1 QMPNMMPIMDNNQMP
16 NMMPI
21 MDNNQMPNMMPIMD
35 NNQMPNMMPI
45 MDNNQPPN
53 MMPYQMPYQQPMM
66 PQNPYYQQQNP
77 YYNMPYQQGAP
88 FGPQYTSMPNP
99 NMMPM
104 DNNMPPLVQGEEDC
118 GCGGESRLYSP
129 QPGGPQYANP
139 LYYQPTQSAY
149 APQPGTMYYQ
159 PDPPNVFGEPVAE
172 EEDEEE
178 V

>member
-1 QMPNMMPIMDNNQMP
+1 NNQMP

-21 MDNNQMPNMMPIMD
+21 MDNNQMPNMMPIME
-35 NNQMPNMMPI
+35 
-45 MDNNQPPN
+45 
-53 MMPYQMPYQQPMM
+53 
-66 PQNPYYQQQNP
+66 
-77 YYNMPYQQGAP
+77 

-159 PDPPNVFGEPVAE
+159 PDPPNVFGEPVSE
-172 EEDEEE
+172 EEDEE

>member
-1 QMPNMMPIMDNNQMP
+1 
-16 NMMPI
+16 
-21 MDNNQMPNMMPIMD
+21 
-35 NNQMPNMMPI
+35 
-45 MDNNQPPN
+45 
-53 MMPYQMPYQQPMM
+53 
-66 PQNPYYQQQNP
+66 
-77 YYNMPYQQGAP
+77 
-88 FGPQYTSMPNP
+88 
-99 NMMPM
+99 MMPM
-104 DNNMPPLVQGEEDC
+104 DNNMPPLIQGEEDC

>member
-1 QMPNMMPIMDNNQMP
+1 NMMPIMDNNQMP

-66 PQNPYYQQQNP
+66 PPNPYYQQQNP

-104 DNNMPPLVQGEEDC
+104 DNNMPPLIQGEEDC

-172 EEDEEE
+172 EEDDEE